1 MNAWLAE
8 SVAEFQEVAAELFG
22 VGSVSHEPPADPA

>member
-22 VGSVSHEPPADPA
+22 AGSIGHEPAEPA